1 MFYRFSVNI
10 HNHIIVQFL
19 KCCCSLIILNV
30 SFDNFTHI
38 EYTFENDEALVIIIY
53 LIIKTDINYH
63 TDADFIL
70 FFDCIFQIQGIY
82 LLIYI

>member
-53 LIIKTDINYH
+53 LIFFLLYISNTGDIFVNMH
-63 TDADFIL
+63 IIMAL
-70 FFDCIFQIQGIY
+70 P
-82 LLIYI
+82 

>member
-53 LIIKTDINYH
+53 LILLYISNTGDIFVNMH
-63 TDADFIL
+63 IIMAL
-70 FFDCIFQIQGIY
+70 P
-82 LLIYI
+82 

>member
-10 HNHIIVQFL
+10 HNHIIVLFL

-30 SFDNFTHI
+30 FFDNFTHI

-53 LIIKTDINYH
+53 LIKTDINYH